1 MIIHFDYYQAKN
13 MTSRCKNVAYMIKL
27 NLIREALSPTED
39 DETIYEIVD
48 IRILHMIRQCG
59 MDIFSRIAY

>member
-1 MIIHFDYYQAKN
+1 

-27 NLIREALSPTED
+27 NLIREALFPTED

-48 IRILHMIRQCG
+48 TRILHMIRQCG